1 MNFINSWKK
10 GNKKNKIDISLRI
23 GFFTLLE
30 IIICAESKCEEDC
43 KCPKNPYHEKNGCEK
58 KKAEI
63 IANETQENCSQGKT
77 KNI

>member
-1 MNFINSWKK
+1 MDSRHR
-10 GNKKNKIDISLRI
+10 SRI
-23 GFFTLLE
+23 K
-30 IIICAESKCEEDC
+30 IIIWDECEDC
-43 KCPKNPYHEKNGCEK
+43 KCPLNPYHEKNGCEK

>member
-1 MNFINSWKK
+1 MDSRHRSRI
-10 GNKKNKIDISLRI
+10 KIITWD
-23 GFFTLLE
+23 E
-30 IIICAESKCEEDC
+30 CEDC